1 MLLAGILLLGV
12 QGALMVS
19 LGHPEYLPSPPP
31 LSEFSSSIG
40 TWREN
45 GGSNLEPAVYE
56 MLAPDDY
63 LNRNY
68 ADPARHLNVNLFI
81 AYYKTQYKAKGA
93 HDPKICLPGS
103 GFNPIASKTI
113 EIPTKMGKITAN
125 YYLIAKNSAKDVVV
139 YWYQTHDRAFTG
151 DQGLH
156 FSRLFETFTTNRTD
170 MALVRVVVP
179 VLGENITPAADQA
192 VEFVQSAY
200 NSIMRQFPVQPV
212 GR

>member
-1 MLLAGILLLGV
+1 M
-12 QGALMVS
+12 
-19 LGHPEYLPSPPP
+19 
-31 LSEFSSSIG
+31 
-40 TWREN
+40 
-45 GGSNLEPAVYE
+45 
-56 MLAPDDY
+56 
-63 LNRNY
+63 
-68 ADPARHLNVNLFI
+68 
-81 AYYKTQYKAKGA
+81 
-93 HDPKICLPGS
+93 
-103 GFNPIASKTI
+103 
-113 EIPTKMGKITAN
+113 
-125 YYLIAKNSAKDVVV
+125 

-151 DQGLH
+151 DQSLH